1 MAGNSITTKE
11 AYNILKAEGFTLKRM
26 AKNNHAIFVYD
37 NRNLVIR
44 SQRFMNK
51 STLLKKIK
59 AVKGNEKLY

>member
-1 MAGNSITTKE
+1 MAGNSITVKE
-11 AYNILKAEGFTLKRM
+11 AYDILKAEGFVLKRM
-26 AKNNHAIFVYD
+26 ANNHAIFVYD

-59 AVKGNEKLY
+59 AVKDNEIL

>member
-1 MAGNSITTKE
+1 MSGNSITTKE
-11 AYNILKAEGFTLKRM
+11 AYNILKSEGFTLKRM
-26 AKNNHAIFVYD
+26 SNNHAIFVYD

-59 AVKGNEKLY
+59 AVKDNEIL

>member
-1 MAGNSITTKE
+1 MTAGNSITIKE
-11 AYNILKAEGFTLKRM
+11 AYDILKAEGFTLKRM
-26 AKNNHAIFVYD
+26 ANNHAIFVYD

-59 AVKGNEKLY
+59 AVKDNELF

>member
-1 MAGNSITTKE
+1 MSGNSITTKE

-26 AKNNHAIFVYD
+26 ANNRAIFVYD

-59 AVKGNEKLY
+59 AVKDIEIL